1 MAAHLSDAWRLAVPP
16 RPATATTVLCLRRSL
31 SRSLSLSLR
40 LSLHFIYIGLVVAGK
55 PISYN
60 FFKQLQQLTY
70 HKQQQQQQQVQL
82 QLHYC
87 VVVVACPLLHLAAL
101 RTFCQS
107 VSNLESSRI

>member
-31 SRSLSLSLR
+31 CLSLSLSLR

-70 HKQQQQQQQVQL
+70 HKQQQQQVQL
-82 QLHYC
+82 QLQHC
-87 VVVVACPLLHLAAL
+87 VVVVVCPLLHLAAL